1 MGAGVGATNEN
12 RLRVRALRLEWATN
26 AWNAMEVV
34 VTISLGLMA
43 GSLALIAFG
52 LDSLVEVF
60 ASTVVIVH
68 LRSTE
73 PDVEHVRTHRSLR
86 LIAGAFFT
94 LSAYLLIASIRSLV
108 VGSEPESSP
117 LGIGYLAIT
126 AGVMF
131 GLAIL
136 KHRLAREME
145 SEPLGREAAM
155 TFLDAGL
162 SAGILTALVANSA
175 LGWWWADAI
184 AALGVGLF
192 AAYAGVSSWRQGAP
206 HQVAGRDG
214 AP

>member
-1 MGAGVGATNEN
+1 MGAAVTTVNEA
-12 RLRVRALRLEWATN
+12 RLRRRALRLEWATN

-34 VTISLGLMA
+34 VTAALGLIA

-68 LRSTE
+68 LRDTE

-86 LIAGAFFT
+86 LIAGAFFA
-94 LSAYLLIASIRSLV
+94 LSLYLVVASIRSLA
-108 VGSEPESSP
+108 VGSQPGDSP
-117 LGIGYLAIT
+117 WGVAYLAVT
-126 AGVMF
+126 ACVML

-136 KHRLAREME
+136 KHHVAREMN

-162 SAGILTALVANSA
+162 STGILLALVANSA
-175 LGWWWADAI
+175 LGWWWADAV
-184 AALGVGLF
+184 AALGIGLF
-192 AAYAGVSSWRQGAP
+192 AAYAGVSSWRQAAP
-206 HQVAGRDG
+206 HEPAGG
-214 AP
+214 P